1 MTLERSNKTLLSRFN
16 RAARHAGIAA
26 VAAGAF
32 FFAGD
37 ARSHQAP
44 VAPQSA
50 VTASIETTDV
60 TTDPAA
66 QKRLDHLRAEI
77 CRTADGRA
85 LFGFSDANNTK
96 LEMSDSKHMDSDL
109 TDAIFIRG
117 LNFGK
122 TVQLNI
128 EEKSDTVLMY
138 TAVHELRHSW
148 HKLAAGTH
156 DMELPPKQAWI
167 RDRVL
172 EADCYSFEIHFGYE
186 YAKQCGIAFDTGE
199 GSYATLAKSYAADRD
214 AGMAANVAYG
224 RLMERAF
231 PHVKSLEYDED
242 FLNRQIRNWDAVV
255 KTPCLGVTHAEKWNT
270 EPDAKEF
277 AAMLRRAT
285 TVGID
290 VKTGASA
297 LSAWTDADFQ
307 SLDKTGGAT
316 KDDLDKLAKADG
328 KRGEAKAAWDVYWQ
342 QTLDAVRRER
352 EAKENSQQPKP
363 QASLPKAPSV

>member
-26 VAAGAF
+26 VAAGALF
-32 FFAGD
+32 FSGD
-37 ARSHQAP
+37 ARSHKSP
-44 VAPQSA
+44 VIVAQSA
-50 VTASIETTDV
+50 VTV
-60 TTDPAA
+60 TVTDPAV
-66 QKRLDHLRAEI
+66 QKRLDHLRTEI

-85 LFGFSDANNTK
+85 LFAFADANNTK
-96 LEMSDSKHMDSDL
+96 LEMSDSKTMDADL

-117 LNFGK
+117 LNYGK
-122 TVQLNI
+122 LVQLNR
-128 EEKSDTVLMY
+128 EEASDSVLMY

-186 YAKQCGIAFDTGE
+186 YAKQCGIPFDTGT
-199 GSYATLAKSYAADRD
+199 GSYAALAKSYAADRD
-214 AGMAANVAYG
+214 AGMAADIAYG

-231 PHVKSLEYDED
+231 PHVKSLEYDDD
-242 FLNRQIRNWDAVV
+242 FLGRQIRNWEAVV
-255 KTPCLGVTHAEKWNT
+255 KDPCLGITHADKWDR
-270 EPDAKEF
+270 EPDTKEF

-290 VKTGASA
+290 VKSGPSA
-297 LSAWTDADFQ
+297 LAAWTDNDFQ

-342 QTLDAVRRER
+342 KTLDAVRRER
-352 EAKENSQQPKP
+352 EAKENNSQQPKP
-363 QASLPKAPSV
+363 VLKAPSV

>member
-1 MTLERSNKTLLSRFN
+1 M
-16 RAARHAGIAA
+16 
-26 VAAGAF
+26 
-32 FFAGD
+32 D
-37 ARSHQAP
+37 A
-44 VAPQSA
+44 
-50 VTASIETTDV
+50 
-60 TTDPAA
+60 
-66 QKRLDHLRAEI
+66 
-77 CRTADGRA
+77 
-85 LFGFSDANNTK
+85 
-96 LEMSDSKHMDSDL
+96 DL

-117 LNFGK
+117 LNYGK
-122 TVQLNI
+122 LVQLNR
-128 EEKSDTVLMY
+128 EEASDSVLMY

-186 YAKQCGIAFDTGE
+186 YAKQCGIPFDTGT
-199 GSYATLAKSYAADRD
+199 GSYAALAKSYAADRD
-214 AGMAANVAYG
+214 AGMAADIAYG

-231 PHVKSLEYDED
+231 PHVKSLEYDDD
-242 FLNRQIRNWDAVV
+242 FLGRQIRNWEAVV
-255 KTPCLGVTHAEKWNT
+255 KDPCLGITHADKWDR
-270 EPDAKEF
+270 EPDTKEF

-290 VKTGASA
+290 VKSGPSA
-297 LSAWTDADFQ
+297 LAAWTDNDFQ

-342 QTLDAVRRER
+342 KTLDAVRRER
-352 EAKENSQQPKP
+352 EAKENNSQQPKP
-363 QASLPKAPSV
+363 VLKAPSV

>member
-1 MTLERSNKTLLSRFN
+1 MTFERSNRTLLSKFN

-26 VAAGAF
+26 VAAGALF
-32 FFAGD
+32 FSGD
-37 ARSHQAP
+37 ARSHKSP
-44 VAPQSA
+44 VTVQQSA
-50 VTASIETTDV
+50 VTASVETA
-60 TTDPAA
+60 DPAA

-85 LFGFSDANNTK
+85 LFAFSDAYNTK
-96 LEMSDSKHMDSDL
+96 LEMSDSKSMDSDL

-122 TVQLNI
+122 LVQLNN
-128 EEKSDTVLMY
+128 EETSDTVLMY

-148 HKLAAGTH
+148 HKLAVGTH

-186 YAKQCGIAFDTGE
+186 YARQCGIAFDTGE

-214 AGMAANVAYG
+214 AGMAADVAYG

-242 FLNRQIRNWDAVV
+242 FLGQQIRNWEAVV
-255 KTPCLGVTHAEKWNT
+255 KDPCLGITHADKWDT

-290 VKTGASA
+290 VKSGASA
-297 LSAWTDADFQ
+297 LSTWTDNDFQ

-342 QTLDAVRRER
+342 KTLDAVRRER

-363 QASLPKAPSV
+363 AASVPKAPSA

>member
-26 VAAGAF
+26 VAAGALF
-32 FFAGD
+32 FSGD
-37 ARSHQAP
+37 ARSHKSP
-44 VAPQSA
+44 VIVAQSA
-50 VTASIETTDV
+50 VTV
-60 TTDPAA
+60 TVTDPAV
-66 QKRLDHLRAEI
+66 QKRLDHLRTEI

-85 LFGFSDANNTK
+85 LFAFADANNTK
-96 LEMSDSKHMDSDL
+96 LEMSDSKTMDADL

-117 LNFGK
+117 LNYGK
-122 TVQLNI
+122 LVQLNQ
-128 EEKSDTVLMY
+128 EETTDSVLMY

-186 YAKQCGIAFDTGE
+186 YAKQCGIPFDTGT

-214 AGMAANVAYG
+214 AGMAADIAYG

-231 PHVKSLEYDED
+231 PHVKSLEYDDD
-242 FLNRQIRNWDAVV
+242 FLGRQIRNWEAVV
-255 KTPCLGVTHAEKWNT
+255 KDPCLGITHADKWDT

-290 VKTGASA
+290 VKIGPSA
-297 LSAWTDADFQ
+297 LAGWADADFQ

-316 KDDLDKLAKADG
+316 KTDLDKLAKADG

-342 QTLDAVRRER
+342 KTLDAVRRER
-352 EAKENSQQPKP
+352 EAKENNSQQPKP
-363 QASLPKAPSV
+363 VLKAPSV